1 MKTRV
6 QCYAGYRGEEEPR
19 AFYLGERRV
28 DVITVV
34 ERWLSPDHR
43 CFRVQAYDGSVY
55 VLCHDQAR
63 DEWEVK

>member
-1 MKTRV
+1 MKTQV

-28 DVITVV
+28 DVMAVV

-43 CFRVQAYDGSVY
+43 CFRVQTYDGGVY
-55 VLCHDQAR
+55 VLCHDEAR
-63 DEWEVK
+63 NEWEVM